1 MLAASPGMNGG
12 NNIGGRRWARGLLA
26 LGLTAWLVSSA
37 PVRAEPPTPRH
48 PTHRLTAV
56 AGVFGELG
64 PRKGSY
70 SVGLAYRYT
79 YGEDAEQPLYDNL
92 YVEGA
97 LEIYPNPFI
106 PTGRVE
112 LTWQPLQIFSLT
124 VAYTTYY
131 YADWSNSLGHGL
143 SLPSQD
149 APYDGATLARREGE
163 QERQLVQ
170 RAEIAPTFQIKI
182 GPVLFYNELELG
194 IWYVEGPKGF
204 WYEPLYDGLVRR
216 GGADLVVMNRTAM
229 VVETWKGPGDATF
242 LLGVVHQVVHGV
254 GADTLRDRLGLVALA
269 TPWDRLGPID
279 RPTLALQP
287 GITLAHESRELEFF
301 LEAVLFLYFDAWEG

>member
-1 MLAASPGMNGG
+1 MTRALVVAAAVSALAFTAASV
-12 NNIGGRRWARGLLA
+12 A
-26 LGLTAWLVSSA
+26 
-37 PVRAEPPTPRH
+37 RAEAPSACY

-79 YGEDAEQPLYDNL
+79 YGQDANSPLFDNL
-92 YVEGA
+92 YVEGM

-106 PTGRVE
+106 PAGRLE
-112 LTWQPLQIFSLT
+112 LTWQPLQIFKLT
-124 VAYTTYY
+124 VAYTNYY

-143 SLPSQD
+143 SLASFDEPW
-149 APYDGATLARREGE
+149 DGATLARRQGE
-163 QERQLVQ
+163 QERQYVQ
-170 RAEIAPTFQIKI
+170 RGEIKPTFQVKV

-194 IWYVEGPKGF
+194 IWYVEGPKGY

-216 GGADLVVMNRTAM
+216 GAPDLVVMNRTAM
-229 VVETWKGPGDATF
+229 VVETWSGPGDATF
-242 LLGVVHQVVHGV
+242 LMGIVNQVVHGV

-269 TPWDRLGPID
+269 TPWDQLGPID

-287 GITLAHESRELEFF
+287 GITLAHESRSLEFF
-301 LEAVLFLYFDAWEG
+301 IEAVLFLYFDAWES